1 MTVATYVVHHIGN
14 THFRYYTAVQ
24 QQHARLMSQQQ
35 ASQRQ
40 TQEDVD
46 RHEASIS
53 QQHGVQQQHDRLISQ
68 QHESQR
74 HLQEEVD
81 RHGQVLT
88 ELTQLHEPVHLPTE
102 TVTGTLFSNTYILE
116 LLFYVLTEL
125 VYIF

>member
-1 MTVATYVVHHIGN
+1 
-14 THFRYYTAVQ
+14 
-24 QQHARLMSQQQ
+24 MSQQQ

-46 RHEASIS
+46 RHEA
-53 QQHGVQQQHDRLISQ
+53 RISQ

-102 TVTGTLFSNTYILE
+102 TVAGTLFSSTYVLE

-125 VYIF
+125 AYVFKNLHFR